1 MTNLTRPA
9 RLWAPYSC
17 KLRRMDIQIVR
28 LTAAQAEQRLP
39 ELAALLQ
46 DAVNG
51 GAAVGFLPP
60 LPLAEAAAYW
70 REVVSALGGAGRILL
85 VAIQEGALVGTVQLD
100 PAMRPNGLHRAE
112 VTKVL
117 VHSAH
122 RRQGV
127 GRALMLA
134 VEAEAARAGRT
145 TLVLDTRLADA
156 GEPLYASLGY
166 QRAGIIPEYARSADG
181 TLHATVVMY
190 KLLGS

>member
-1 MTNLTRPA
+1 GFLLPGMDLQIL
-9 RLWAPYSC
+9 RLN
-17 KLRRMDIQIVR
+17 
-28 LTAAQAEQRLP
+28 AAQTEQRLP

-60 LPLAEAAAYW
+60 LAPAEAAAYW
-70 REVVSALGGAGRILL
+70 REVIAAVAGTGRILL
-85 VAIQEGALVGTVQLD
+85 IAVQDGGLAGTVQLD
-100 PAMRPNGLHRAE
+100 PATRPNGLHRAE
-112 VTKVL
+112 VTKVV

-145 TLVLDTRLADA
+145 TLVLDTRLGDA
-156 GEPLYASLGY
+156 G
-166 QRAGIIPEYARSADG
+166 
-181 TLHATVVMY
+181 
-190 KLLGS
+190 

>member
-1 MTNLTRPA
+1 METEIL
-9 RLWAPYSC
+9 RLN
-17 KLRRMDIQIVR
+17 
-28 LTAAQAEQRLP
+28 AAQAEQRLP

-60 LPLAEAAAYW
+60 LLLAEAEAYW
-70 REVVSALGGAGRILL
+70 REVVSAVGGAGRILL
-85 VAIQEGALVGTVQLD
+85 IAVQDGAPVGTLQLD
-100 PAMRPNGLHRAE
+100 PAARPNGLHRAE

-134 VEAEAARAGRT
+134 AEAEAARAGRT
-145 TLVLDTRLADA
+145 TLVLDTRLGDA
-156 GEPLYASLGY
+156 GQALYAGLGY
-166 QRAGIIPEYARSADG
+166 QRAGIIPDYARSADG

-190 KLLGS
+190 KLLRS